1 MYDYV
6 IVGAGMFG
14 AVFARLATDAG
25 YKCLVIDKREH
36 IGGNCYTK
44 EIEGINVH
52 WYGPHIFHTSNE
64 NIWIFVNNF
73 AKFNNFINS
82 PKAINNGNL
91 YSLPFNMNTFNELWG
106 ITNPEKAKEKIE
118 KEKID
123 IEPKNLEDQAM
134 SLVGKEIYEKFIK
147 YYTEKQW
154 GKSAKDL
161 PSFIIKRLP
170 IRYTYD
176 NNYFNDIYQGVPI
189 GGYTKMFENILE
201 GIEVELNSD
210 YFANKDYYNQIAKK
224 IVYTG
229 CIDEFFDY
237 KFGKLEYRS
246 LKFEHKILDT
256 DNFQGNAVINY
267 CDASVPYTR
276 IIEHKH
282 FEKNIKNKTVITYE
296 YPEKYSEGM
305 IQYYPV
311 NDEKNQKIYNL
322 YLEESN
328 KTNNIIFGG
337 RLAEYQYM
345 DMHVVIA
352 SAINKFKKEME
363 KE

>member
-64 NIWIFVNNF
+64 NIWTFVNNF

-82 PKAINNGNL
+82 PKAMNNGNL

-106 ITNPEKAKEKIE
+106 ITNPKEAKEKIE

-147 YYTEKQW
+147 HYTEKQW
-154 GKSAKDL
+154 GKSTKDL

-176 NNYFNDIYQGVPI
+176 NNYFNDVYQGVPI
-189 GGYTKMFENILE
+189 DGYTKMFENILD
-201 GIEVELNSD
+201 GIEVKLNSN

-296 YPEKYSEGM
+296 YPKKYSEGM

-352 SAINKFKKEME
+352 SAMNKFKKEME